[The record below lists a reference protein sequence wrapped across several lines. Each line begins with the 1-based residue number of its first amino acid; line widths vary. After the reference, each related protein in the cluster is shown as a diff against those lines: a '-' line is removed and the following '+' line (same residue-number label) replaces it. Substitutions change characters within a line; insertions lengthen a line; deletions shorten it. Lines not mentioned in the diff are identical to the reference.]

1 MKKLLLCGMAA
12 ALVAGFA
19 GCASQ
24 IGDPVDIDKM
34 SLEQTSPFEVPTP
47 EAFELNAGQYRQTQ
61 FGAPAMIPHAINNYP
76 ITKDR
81 NMCVMCHGD
90 TTKIDASKVK
100 GQATAMPSTHWTKV
114 DGKFVMQP
122 SRYECTLCH
131 APQANV
137 QPLVE
142 TTH

>member
-1 MKKLLLCGMAA
+1 MKKLLLCAFAA
-12 ALVAGFA
+12 TGLIA
-19 GCASQ
+19 GCAATV
-24 IGDPVDIDKM
+24 GDPVDIDKM

-47 EAFELNAGQYRQTQ
+47 DAFELNAGLYRETQ
-61 FGAPAMIPHAINNYP
+61 LGAPAMIPHAIDNYP

-81 NMCVMCHGD
+81 NSCLMCHGN
-90 TTKIDASKVK
+90 TAKIDAPKVK
-100 GQATAMPSTHWTKV
+100 GQPTAMPSTHWTKV
-114 DGKFVMQP
+114 DGKLVMQP
-122 SRYECTLCH
+122 SRHECTLCH